1 VASPVDAFKL
11 SVALHN
17 RGELPLAL
25 PSVDLSLTDAAGQL
39 VARRA
44 LTPQDFHIAAVS
56 LAPGAEAAWQL
67 TLSAGSPRVAG
78 YTVEI
83 FYP

>member
-1 VASPVDAFKL
+1 
-11 SVALHN
+11 
-17 RGELPLAL
+17 LPLAL
-25 PSVDLSLTDAAGQL
+25 PSVDLSLTDADGQL

-44 LTPQDFHIAAVS
+44 LGPADFRAS
-56 LAPGAEAAWQL
+56 LAPIAPGGETALQL

>member
-1 VASPVDAFKL
+1 M
-11 SVALHN
+11 
-17 RGELPLAL
+17 PLAL
-25 PSVDLSLTDAAGQL
+25 PSVDLSLTDASGLL

-44 LTPQDFHIAAVS
+44 LAPQDFRVAANS
-56 LAPGAEAAWQL
+56 LLAPGGETALQL
-67 TLSAGSPRVAG
+67 LLSAGNPRVSG